1 MTKAPISLQE
11 LRRRI
16 YRKAKSDKTHR
27 FWGLFVHV
35 TKLETLEEAYRVAKR
50 NGGAAGIDGQSFS
63 DIEAHGL
70 ADFLRGIR
78 EDLLT
83 GRYQPKANRRVE
95 IPKGNGK
102 VRTLQIPCIRDRVVQ
117 GALKLI
123 LEAVFEADFCPNS
136 YGFRPQRSPHDALAE
151 VRRSVLRRM
160 STVIDVDLSRY
171 FDTIRHSVLLDKIA
185 KRIQDPQVLHLVK
198 QIIQVGGKLGVPQGG
213 PFSPLAANIY
223 LNQVDWFFDAIR
235 RRTAEGNYEAVNYHR
250 FADDMVITVSGHH
263 TKRGW
268 AERALQRLQEQFA
281 LIGVEL
287 NREKTK
293 VVNLLKGE
301 AFGFLGFDL
310 RRVRKRSGNGYFILL
325 TPKKKAR
332 QAIKAKIRDSI
343 ARSGAS
349 PMPAVV
355 QQINAT
361 LAGWVNYFRVG
372 NASRAFSEVR
382 DYVERKIRTLLTRRK
397 RRRKSSVGWRRWS
410 NEYLY
415 DVLGL
420 YWDWKIQPLPGV
432 ETLTGKS
439 SSTEKTHNPLDE
451 VYWVSCLREN
461 LTSSS

>member
-1 MTKAPISLQE
+1 MTKAPISLQD

-35 TKLETLEEAYRVAKR
+35 TKLETLEEAYRIAKR

-63 DIEAHGL
+63 DIEAQGL

-78 EDLLT
+78 EDLIT
-83 GRYQPKANRRVE
+83 DRYKPMPNRRVE

-102 VRTLQIPCIRDRVVQ
+102 IRTLQIPCIRDRVVQ

-123 LEAVFEADFCPNS
+123 LEAVFEADFCSNS
-136 YGFRPQRSPHDALAE
+136 YGFRPNRSPHRALAE
-151 VRRSVLRRM
+151 VRRSVMRRM

-171 FDTIRHSVLLDKIA
+171 FDTIRHSTLLDKIA
-185 KRIQDPQVLHLVK
+185 QRIQDPQVLHLVK
-198 QIIQVGGKLGVPQGG
+198 QIIKVGGGLGVPQGG

-223 LNQVDWFFDAIR
+223 LNEVDWFFDAIR
-235 RRTAEGNYEAVNYHR
+235 RKTTEGNYEAVNYHR
-250 FADDMVITVSGHH
+250 FADDIVVTVSGHH

-287 NREKTK
+287 NQEKTK
-293 VVNLLKGE
+293 VVNLLEGE

-310 RRVRKRSGNGYFILL
+310 RRVSKRDGNGYLILM

-332 QAIKAKIRDSI
+332 QAVKAKIRDI
-343 ARSGAS
+343 IRRGGAT
-349 PMPAVV
+349 PAGILVKR
-355 QQINAT
+355 INAT

-372 NASRAFSEVR
+372 NASSAFSEVHN
-382 DYVERKIRTLLTRRK
+382 YVEMKIRTLLTRRK
-397 RRRKSSVGWRRWS
+397 RRQKTSIGWRRWS

-415 DVLGL
+415 EVLGL
-420 YWDWKIQPLPGV
+420 FWDWRLQPLPGV
-432 ETLTGKS
+432 EK
-439 SSTEKTHNPLDE
+439 
-451 VYWVSCLREN
+451 VQ
-461 LTSSS
+461 

>member
-35 TKLETLEEAYRVAKR
+35 TKIETLEEAYRTAKR

-83 GRYQPKANRRVE
+83 GRYQPKPNRRVE
-95 IPKGNGK
+95 IPKGKGK

-123 LEAVFEADFCPNS
+123 LEAVFEADFCSNS
-136 YGFRPQRSPHDALAE
+136 YGFRPRRSPHRALAE
-151 VRRSVLRRM
+151 VRRSVTRRM

-198 QIIQVGGKLGVPQGG
+198 QIIKVGGKIGVPQGG
-213 PFSPLAANIY
+213 PFSPLAANLS
-223 LNQVDWFFDAIR
+223 LNEVDWFFDAVR
-235 RRTAEGNYEAVNYHR
+235 RKTAEGNYEAVNYHR
-250 FADDMVITVSGHH
+250 FADDIVITLSGHH

-332 QAIKAKIRDSI
+332 QAIKAKVRDSI

-349 PMPAVV
+349 PMPVVV

-372 NASRAFSEVR
+372 NASRTFSEVR
-382 DYVERKIRTLLTRRK
+382 DYVEMKIRTLLTRRK

-415 DVLGL
+415 EVLGL

-432 ETLTGKS
+432 ETL
-439 SSTEKTHNPLDE
+439 P
-451 VYWVSCLREN
+451 
-461 LTSSS
+461 

>member
-1 MTKAPISLQE
+1 MTKAPSSLQE

-35 TKLETLEEAYRVAKR
+35 TKLETLEEAYRIAKR
-50 NGGAAGIDGQSFS
+50 NGGAPGIDGQNFS
-63 DIEAHGL
+63 AIESEDRFA
-70 ADFLRGIR
+70 FLREVR
-78 EDLLT
+78 DDLLT
-83 GRYQPKANRRVE
+83 GRYKPRPNRRVE

-102 VRTLQIPCIRDRVVQ
+102 VRILQIPCIRDRVVQ

-123 LEAVFEADFCPNS
+123 LEAVFEADLCPNS
-136 YGFRPQRSPHDALAE
+136 YGFRPKRSPHGALAE

-198 QIIQVGGKLGVPQGG
+198 QIIKVGGKLGVPQGG

-223 LNQVDWFFDAIR
+223 LNEVDWFFDAVR
-235 RRTAEGNYEAVNYHR
+235 RTTAEGDYEAVNYHR
-250 FADDMVITVSGHH
+250 FADDIVITVSGHH

-268 AERALQRLQEQFA
+268 AERARQRLQEQFA

-287 NREKTK
+287 NLEKTR
-293 VVNLLKGE
+293 VVDTLKGE

-310 RRVRKRSGNGYFILL
+310 RRIRKRKREGYFVLM

-332 QAIKAKIRDSI
+332 QAVKAKVRDII
-343 ARSGAS
+343 AHGGAT
-349 PMPAVV
+349 PMPAIVK
-355 QQINAT
+355 QINAT
-361 LAGWVNYFRVG
+361 LAGWFNYFRVG

-382 DYVERKIRTLLTRRK
+382 DYTEMKVRTLLTRRK

-415 DVLGL
+415 NVLGL

-432 ETLTGKS
+432 GE
-439 SSTEKTHNPLDE
+439 EK
-451 VYWVSCLREN
+451 
-461 LTSSS
+461 

>member
-1 MTKAPISLQE
+1 MRKTPISLQE
-11 LRRRI
+11 LRRRM

-35 TKLETLEEAYRVAKR
+35 TKLETLEEAYRIAKR
-50 NGGAAGIDGQSFS
+50 NGGAPGIDGQKFE
-63 DIEAHGL
+63 DIEAAGR
-70 ADFLRGIR
+70 AAFLQAVRN
-78 EDLLT
+78 DLVT
-83 GRYQPKANRRVE
+83 GRYKPQPNRRVE

-102 VRTLQIPCIRDRVVQ
+102 FRTLQIPCIRDRVVQ
-117 GALKLI
+117 GAVKLI
-123 LEAVFEADFCPNS
+123 LEAVFEADFCSNS
-136 YGFRPQRSPHDALAE
+136 YGFRPKRSPHGALAA

-171 FDTIRHSVLLDKIA
+171 FDTIRHSVLLGKIA
-185 KRIQDPQVLHLVK
+185 KRIQDPRVLHLVK
-198 QIIQVGGKLGVPQGG
+198 QIIKVGGKVGVPQGG

-223 LNQVDWFFDAIR
+223 LNEVDWYFDAIR
-235 RRTAEGNYEAVNYHR
+235 RKTAEGAYEAVNYHR
-250 FADDMVITVSGHH
+250 FADDIVITVSGHH

-293 VVNLLKGE
+293 VVNTLKGE

-310 RRVRKRSGNGYFILL
+310 RRVRKRKRDGYFILM

-332 QAIKAKIRDSI
+332 KAIKAKVRDII
-343 ARSGAS
+343 ARGGAT
-349 PMPAVV
+349 PAPALVKR
-355 QQINAT
+355 INAA

-382 DYVERKIRTLLTRRK
+382 DYTEMKVRTLLTRRK

-415 DVLGL
+415 EVLGL
-420 YWDWKIQPLPGV
+420 YWDWKVQPLPGV
-432 ETLTGKS
+432 E
-439 SSTEKTHNPLDE
+439 D
-451 VYWVSCLREN
+451 VR
-461 LTSSS
+461 